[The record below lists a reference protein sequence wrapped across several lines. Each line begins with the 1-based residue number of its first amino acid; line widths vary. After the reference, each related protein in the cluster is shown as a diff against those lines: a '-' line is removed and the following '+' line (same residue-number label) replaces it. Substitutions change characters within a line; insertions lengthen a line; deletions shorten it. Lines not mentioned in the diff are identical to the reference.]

1 MEFVAPLMLLTLA
14 GVFCYVWFSLRN
26 FQAKLFNLL
35 ADSSFAV
42 LKRMSKVDR
51 IKEKIGW
58 YKVLFGILIVSAMS
72 LLAWLVN
79 NLVALPTWQI
89 LCGVA
94 GALFV
99 CGSVVYVHLYAL
111 KLIDSLEDL

>member
-1 MEFVAPLMLLTLA
+1 MLQ
-14 GVFCYVWFSLRN
+14 WSL
-26 FQAKLFNLL
+26 
-35 ADSSFAV
+35 FAI
-42 LKRMSKVDR
+42 LKCMSKVDR

-79 NLVALPTWQI
+79 NLVALPTWQV

-94 GALFV
+94 GAFFV
-99 CGSVVYVHLYAL
+99 CGSVVFVHLYAL